1 MQQAKIAMRKAAAID
16 RRSARRMAVLRA
28 PLDEANEQAKVKPPT
43 AGFWP
48 QTWPDAAGTQRGAV
62 AARGAEGD
70 TAVADGAT
78 ADAAERPPRDIWC
91 AEDDATCP
99 LQAVSPAAATS

>member
-1 MQQAKIAMRKAAAID
+1 MQQAEIAMRKAAAID
-16 RRSARRMAVLRA
+16 RRRARRMAVLRA

-48 QTWPDAAGTQRGAV
+48 KTWPDAAGTQRVAV
-62 AARGAEGD
+62 AARSAEGD

-78 ADAAERPPRDIWC
+78 ADAAERPP
-91 AEDDATCP
+91 P
-99 LQAVSPAAATS
+99 